1 MFGGEH
7 LWCAKLC
14 PADIDAAAGS
24 VKVVEQIVRPI
35 RRVWPQVRIILRGDS
50 GFCRENLLSWCER
63 NGVDYLFGLA
73 NNSR

>member
-1 MFGGEH
+1 M
-7 LWCAKLC
+7 
-14 PADIDAAAGS
+14 
-24 VKVVEQIVRPI
+24 KVVEQIVRPI